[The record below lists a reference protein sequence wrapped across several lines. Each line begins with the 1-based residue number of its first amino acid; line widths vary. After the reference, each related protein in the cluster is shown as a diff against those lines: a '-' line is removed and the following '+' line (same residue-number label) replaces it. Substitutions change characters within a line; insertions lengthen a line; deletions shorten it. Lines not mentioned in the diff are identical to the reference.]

1 MYSGQVDEW
10 NDRLKSLKKVDA
22 PLKLYVPGN
31 HDYYPFYFEGL
42 ASAQLR
48 KQAGVKMLRT
58 HEPFY
63 VLPNGMTLLS
73 IPYVTGLP
81 GWAYNVE
88 DDWLYD
94 WLIQT
99 TDGQEVDIVVSH
111 APMYQMLDAIHP
123 LENTPDKRNHVG
135 SWATNKWF
143 HERLVKPLLWING
156 HIHESYGHMYHEGC
170 HFYNVSHCDKKYDQ
184 TNDPVLIEL

>member
-42 ASAQLR
+42 ASSQLHR
-48 KQAGVKMLRT
+48 QAGVKMLRT
-58 HEPFY
+58 HDPLY
-63 VLPNGMTLLS
+63 VLPNGMTLLA

-81 GWAYNVE
+81 GGAYNVKE
-88 DDWLYD
+88 DWLYE
-94 WLIQT
+94 WLTANLIE
-99 TDGQEVDIVVSH
+99 DVDIVVSH
-111 APMYQMLDAIHP
+111 SPMYKVLDAINP
-123 LENTPDKRNHVG
+123 LADTEAKRNHIG
-135 SWATNKWF
+135 SWAMNKRF
-143 HERLVKPLLWING
+143 HELLTKPLLWING

-170 HFYNVSHCDKKYDQ
+170 HFYNVSHCDRKYDQ